1 MTVKKEISWK
11 IFFSLVLIIFSINL
25 FAQNEKYD
33 KSELSKNM
41 SGKLQQK
48 MLLSDEQVKKVEN
61 ILSEYITSEN
71 PNSDQAS
78 ADKKIEAL
86 LDEKQ
91 KAKFEIIKNDW
102 WNEVNKAAFKR

>member
-1 MTVKKEISWK
+1 MLVKKEISWK
-11 IFFSLVLIIFSINL
+11 IFFTLVLIIFSINL

-61 ILSEYITSEN
+61 ILSEYITSDN

>member
-33 KSELSKNM
+33 KSGLAKNM

-48 MLLSDEQVKKVEN
+48 VLLSDEQVKKVEN